1 GKEVFGVLEPFN
13 IRMIC
18 YGASSHNLCFLVPG
32 EDAEQVVQKLHFN
45 LFE

>member
-1 GKEVFGVLEPFN
+1 
-13 IRMIC
+13 
-18 YGASSHNLCFLVPG
+18 CFLVPG

>member
-1 GKEVFGVLEPFN
+1 
-13 IRMIC
+13 
-18 YGASSHNLCFLVPG
+18 FLVPG

>member
-1 GKEVFGVLEPFN
+1 
-13 IRMIC
+13 
-18 YGASSHNLCFLVPG
+18 SHNLCFLVPG

>member
-1 GKEVFGVLEPFN
+1 
-13 IRMIC
+13 
-18 YGASSHNLCFLVPG
+18 LCFLVPG

>member
-1 GKEVFGVLEPFN
+1 
-13 IRMIC
+13 
-18 YGASSHNLCFLVPG
+18 NLCFLVPG

>member
-1 GKEVFGVLEPFN
+1 
-13 IRMIC
+13 
-18 YGASSHNLCFLVPG
+18 HNLCFLVPG